1 MQTVNTLS
9 LQNRELTLVTRA
21 WCLSQSKYQEPPN
34 SNPTKIKIVSVLL
47 VPGTCFSTV
56 SGPNP
61 YVRAAYSLP
70 NEEAMNEG
78 FKRLAKLIRENS

>member
-1 MQTVNTLS
+1 LFLAEWDEPKAGMFIWMKLNGIEDTQS
-9 LQNRELTLVTRA
+9 LIEEKARDAN
-21 WCLSQSKYQEPPN
+21 
-34 SNPTKIKIVSVLL
+34 VLL